1 LLNIMTNPASLAM
14 PPRIE
19 WEQVKGYALSMSK
32 MILGGRM
39 DEVLDTVRANYK
51 HLIEL

>member
-1 LLNIMTNPASLAM
+1 M

-32 MILGGRM
+32 LILGGRM
-39 DEVLDTVRANYK
+39 DEVLDTVKANYR